1 MNSNKNAVGQL
12 VALFVNLS
20 AQDQAKCY
28 ELISKLA
35 GHGNGFQLPYYPMN
49 PMFGHHG
56 SASPPPP
63 ALPVVLLEQQQQQ
76 QQQQQ
81 PEPISAPSA
90 TRWSDQTALEAVKNP
105 PPDALLVKA
114 QKDKPKNKTD
124 QRVVPDNAES
134 ICGRENCLC
143 FGFKHVGEKREWAP
157 QKLVL
162 FPVGVHYR
170 DYNQIQLRKL
180 AETAV
185 GGRDQRKELVES
197 TYACQGKKGPIIEL
211 LCHSHKHAVEAMWI
225 LWKSRAQFNMGVNW
239 AFERRQYNE
248 PDQEEEEEEEEN

>member
-1 MNSNKNAVGQL
+1 MSSSNKNAVGHL

-28 ELISKLA
+28 ELISKLV
-35 GHGNGFQLPYYPMN
+35 GHGNGFQLPYYPMNPMN

-63 ALPVVLLEQQQQQ
+63 ALPVALLEQQQ

-81 PEPISAPSA
+81 PEPISVPSA
-90 TRWSDQTALEAVKNP
+90 TRWSDQTALAAVKNP
-105 PPDALLVKA
+105 PPDALLVTA
-114 QKDKPKNKTD
+114 QKDKTD
-124 QRVVPDNAES
+124 QRVMPDNAET
-134 ICGRENCLC
+134 ICGQKDCPC
-143 FGFKHVGEKREWAP
+143 FGFRRDEEERKWAT

-162 FPVGVHYR
+162 FPVSVHYR
-170 DYNQIQLRKL
+170 DYNQTQLRKL

-185 GGRDQRKELVES
+185 GGFGQRKELVES
-197 TYACQGKKGPIIEL
+197 TYARQGEKGPVIEL
-211 LCHSHKHAVEAMWI
+211 LCRSHKHAVEAMWI

-239 AFERRQYNE
+239 AFERRQYNS
-248 PDQEEEEEEEEN
+248 DQEEEEEEN